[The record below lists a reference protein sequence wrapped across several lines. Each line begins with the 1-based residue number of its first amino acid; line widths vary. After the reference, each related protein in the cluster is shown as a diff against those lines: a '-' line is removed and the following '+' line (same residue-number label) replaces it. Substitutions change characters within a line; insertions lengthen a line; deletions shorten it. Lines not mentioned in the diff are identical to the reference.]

1 MVRSKEEIKEAVR
14 KHYGDAISKTSGSC
28 CAPKPV
34 ELETGTVARY
44 VELAGYTEEEL
55 AGVPETATTFGC
67 GNPVNF
73 IDVKPGQT
81 LLDLG
86 SGAGLD
92 LILASRKVG
101 PRGKVIGLDMTP
113 QMIDACKKN
122 LTKAGVTNFDVRLG
136 EMEQM
141 PVADAEVDWIISNC
155 VINLSPDKETVF
167 SEAFRVLKPGGRML
181 VSDIV
186 TNNLP
191 EKYRNDL
198 SAWVGCIAGAVEEDE
213 YIGLV
218 RKAGFIDVNV
228 VDRLVYTEQTLD
240 ALANDYCGCGPDGNR
255 KEVPKSLDKF
265 GVKDCSGRV
274 SSIKLS
280 ARKPA

>member
-1 MVRSKEEIKEAVR
+1 MARSKDEIKEAVK
-14 KHYGDAISKTSGSC
+14 KHYGDAITKTSGSC
-28 CAPKPV
+28 CSPKPI
-34 ELETGTVARY
+34 ELETGTIARY
-44 VELAGYTEEEL
+44 VELAGYTKEEL

-73 IDVKPGQT
+73 IDVQPGQT

-92 LILASRKVG
+92 LILAARKVG
-101 PRGKVIGLDMTP
+101 PTGTVIGLDMTP
-113 QMIDACKKN
+113 QMIEACRNN
-122 LTKAGVTNFDVRLG
+122 LSKAGVTNYDVRLG
-136 EMEQM
+136 EMERM

-155 VINLSPDKETVF
+155 VINLSPDKEAVF
-167 SEAFRVLKPGGRML
+167 AEAFRVLKPGGRML

-191 EKYRNDL
+191 EKYRNDI
-198 SAWVGCIAGAVEEDE
+198 SAWVGCIAGAVEEAE

-218 RKAGFIDVNV
+218 RKAGFVDVSV

-240 ALANDYCGCGPDGNR
+240 TLANDYCGCGPEASS
-255 KEVPKSLDKF
+255 KPLPKSLDSG

-274 SSIKLS
+274 SSIKLA